1 MQKNGDSRLL
11 GSIKRVEF
19 SYPRAD
25 VQENAGVKEL
35 KGDAIVWWYGPVQQ
49 NPRARTVP
57 HVIVVFRLLDANDM
71 LGEFKPVKIAL
82 SHLSYYR
89 VGTIWRNGKCI
100 SDIELPSIVPK
111 RVDFTEHTGWVYTSR
126 YEARRLGLPRDFL
139 DADYPLFF
147 KDNDKCW
154 LLDFQLGDG
163 KNMIVPCIEFL
174 VRAYARN
181 SEVYRALTALEWDD
195 IFAVFYDT
203 SNPSEK
209 EWLVRPSR
217 HMRDGD
223 AVYLAH
229 LLYDP
234 YTSFQSRLINS
245 QVLSADPKKPVLLK
259 VAPWF
264 EGPAEIEGRGLWI
277 NGGDTFLCLDITGC
291 SLPQGQEIELERLHY
306 DTDQGVDGTGR
317 SVMPRPVRTAKAE
330 EFIAAVDNL
339 EPDYHSETTIVKS
352 APFKLLGA
360 VRKITKTKR
369 TVKANTGHRGPKP
382 PEATTHSTG
391 RGTGSDKQTGKLQ
404 FEADALLESQG
415 VLRDIWRA
423 LHDIKANNP
432 TISEVHWYTP
442 SEGFNIK
449 DEPKLITLA
458 PHDDDQLSGKILN
471 WVYIERTTRQLR
483 GVLVIRIKIAGI
495 NYFLIELQ
503 RKKTG
508 AEEKEESFAG
518 ILFQSH
524 LENREELDAF
534 IENFCSRIRFRLGV
548 VRDLK
553 SLFPEK
559 TKFFNHRHQDEKF
572 LYRNTL
578 INAFQ
583 YLGVSLT

>member
-1 MQKNGDSRLL
+1 ML

-25 VQENAGVKEL
+25 VQENTGVKEL
-35 KGDAIVWWYGPVQQ
+35 RGDAIVWWYGPVQQ

-57 HVIVVFRLLDANDM
+57 HVIVVFRLLDAND
-71 LGEFKPVKIAL
+71 LPGEFKLVKIAL

-100 SDIELPSIVPK
+100 SDIELSSIAPK
-111 RVDFTEHTGWVYTSR
+111 KVDFTEHTGWVYTSR
-126 YEARRLGLPRDFL
+126 FEARKLGLPRDFL
-139 DADYPLFF
+139 DVDYPLFF

-154 LLDFQLGDG
+154 LLNFQLDDG
-163 KNMIVPCIEFL
+163 KNILVPCIEFL

-195 IFAVFYDT
+195 VFTVFYDT

-229 LLYDP
+229 LLYDS
-234 YTSFQSRLINS
+234 YTAFQSRLINS

-264 EGPAEIEGRGLWI
+264 KGPAELEGRGVWI
-277 NGGDTFLCLDITGC
+277 NKGETFLCLDITGC
-291 SLPQGQEIELERLHY
+291 SLPQGQEIEWERLQY
-306 DTDQGVDGTGR
+306 DTDQGIDGTGR
-317 SVMPRPVRTAKAE
+317 SVMPRPVRTAKAD

-352 APFKLLGA
+352 APFKQLGA
-360 VRKITKTKR
+360 ARKVTKTTR

-391 RGTGSDKQTGKLQ
+391 HGTGFGKQTGKLQ

-423 LHDIKANNP
+423 LHDIQANNP
-432 TISEVHWYTP
+432 QISAVHWYTP

-449 DEPKLITLA
+449 DEPKLVTLA

-483 GVLVIRIKIAGI
+483 GVLVVRIKIAGI

-508 AEEKEESFAG
+508 TQEKEESFAG

-524 LENREELDAF
+524 LENREELNSF

-559 TKFFNHRHQDEKF
+559 TKFFNHRQQDEKF
-572 LYRNTL
+572 LCRNSL
-578 INAFQ
+578 INAFRH
-583 YLGVSLT
+583 LEINLT